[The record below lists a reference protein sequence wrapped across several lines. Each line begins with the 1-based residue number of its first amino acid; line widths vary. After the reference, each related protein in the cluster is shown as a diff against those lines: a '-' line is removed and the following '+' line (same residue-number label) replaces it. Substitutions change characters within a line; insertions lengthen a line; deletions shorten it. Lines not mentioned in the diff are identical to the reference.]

1 MIVLVKSSS
10 KLFSKLSSTTLYLL
24 LTFFLVSC
32 EGNKTYADITG
43 PAMGTSYTIRL
54 VPKRGLN
61 QNTDYLKAKI
71 DSTLESINDQMSTY
85 VLNSEISL
93 FNKLG
98 KNAAIVIADNF
109 KQVILRS
116 IFWSEQSNGAFD
128 ISSLPLTEAWK
139 KGKKDR
145 EYKDKWEPPSDLDI
159 ITALDK
165 VGYKKIKIYQNSLI
179 KAFKEQQ
186 IDVNAIAKGW
196 GVDHL
201 FDLIN
206 SFGYSNFMV
215 EIGGEVRVSGK
226 NIQNKPWQIGID
238 YPAVNT
244 NPGEKIMGIVSLT
257 NKSMAT
263 SGNYRNFY
271 EYNSKKFSHIIDPRT
286 GYAIKSDIASVT
298 VVAERCIDADAV
310 ATALNVMSLESGRQ
324 MVEKNDKIEAFWILK
339 DNGKLNTV
347 QSTGMNVNLLD

>member
-10 KLFSKLSSTTLYLL
+10 KLFSNHSSITLYLF

-61 QNTDYLKAKI
+61 QNTDLIKAKI
-71 DSTLESINDQMSTY
+71 DSTLDSINDQMSTY
-85 VLNSEISL
+85 VANSEISL
-93 FNKLG
+93 FNKLS
-98 KNAAIVIADNF
+98 KDAAIVIADNF
-109 KQVILRS
+109 KQVIMRS
-116 IFWSEQSNGAFD
+116 IFWSKQSNGAFD

-139 KGKKDR
+139 TGKKDR
-145 EYKDKWEPPSDLDI
+145 EYEDKWEPPSDLDI

-179 KAFKEQQ
+179 KAFKGQQ

-201 FDLIN
+201 FALIE

-226 NIQNKPWQIGID
+226 NIQNKTWQIGID

-244 NPGEKIMGIVSLT
+244 NPGEKIMGIVPLID
-257 NKSMAT
+257 KSMAT

-271 EYNSKKFSHIIDPRT
+271 EHNSKKFSHIIDPRT
-286 GYAIKSDIASVT
+286 GYAIKSGIASVT

-324 MVEKNDKIEAFWILK
+324 MVEKNDKIEALWILS
-339 DNGKLNTV
+339 DDGKLNTV
-347 QSTGMNVNLLD
+347 KSTGMNVNLLD